1 MSLKLRTQK
10 KRADIK
16 FSDGDRIS
24 GQFFIKPSTRGLP
37 GSEMVIDL
45 LNDER
50 LYIPFEIAGDKIS
63 LLQKESI
70 MMVTLAI
77 NEMPNDLPYLS
88 QIFTRI
94 CLLSGDDL
102 EGNIF
107 IDLPKTHARLSDFL
121 NLSNRFFYIEVDGQ
135 DFLINTK
142 FVKMAMPG

>member
-1 MSLKLRTQK
+1 MSLKLETQK

-16 FSDGDRIS
+16 FSDGHCIC
-24 GQFFIKPSTRGLP
+24 GQFFSKPSTKGLS
-37 GSEMVIDL
+37 GNEKVIDL

-50 LYIPFEIAGDKIS
+50 LFIPFEIAGDKIS

-77 NEMPNDLPYLS
+77 NEMPIDLPYLS
-88 QIFTRI
+88 QIFARI

-102 EGNIF
+102 EGHIF

-121 NLSNRFFYIEVDGQ
+121 NLSNRFFYIDVDGQ
-135 DFLINTK
+135 DLLINTK